1 MAATID
7 DLDVVDLSD
16 LDNGGED
23 NQQNGGEQTTP
34 TGWTSEPGP
43 DNGGEGSD
51 DGDVITD
58 VLKSKG
64 IDDPSKIKIANDDGE
79 IEEVDWN
86 DLSREEQF
94 AILKDGPRETERDE
108 DDLDD
113 DEIDLINR
121 LRLSGMSPAEY
132 AAMLHNQ
139 GERAATDKIMQSQ
152 QPHYTVDDLTDEEL
166 YVLDMQAR
174 VKDITEDELATALD
188 RATSDPD
195 LFAKEI
201 AGIRNEYKK
210 LEDDRNRQDAALE
223 AQQQQEMYRQF
234 AGGIANSIQDF
245 TSIGDLDVAMSED
258 DMNELYTFITGHDQ
272 AGVNYMSKALNDP
285 DTLVR
290 MAWFALRGEDII
302 NSISDYYKSQ
312 IAQAHRAG
320 YEQGISKGTKK
331 STESKVVVKP
341 KAKNTDKA
349 LSIDDLDV

>member
-1 MAATID
+1 
-7 DLDVVDLSD
+7 
-16 LDNGGED
+16 
-23 NQQNGGEQTTP
+23 
-34 TGWTSEPGP
+34 
-43 DNGGEGSD
+43 
-51 DGDVITD
+51 
-58 VLKSKG
+58 
-64 IDDPSKIKIANDDGE
+64 
-79 IEEVDWN
+79 
-86 DLSREEQF
+86 
-94 AILKDGPRETERDE
+94 
-108 DDLDD
+108 
-113 DEIDLINR
+113 
-121 LRLSGMSPAEY
+121 MSPAEY

-139 GERAATDKIMQSQ
+139 GARAATDQIMQSQ

-201 AGIRNEYKK
+201 AGIRDEYKK

-245 TSIGDLDVAMSED
+245 TSIGDLDVSMSED

-272 AGVNYMSKALNDP
+272 AGINYMSKALNDP
-285 DTLVR
+285 ETLVR
-290 MAWFALRGEDII
+290 MAWFALRGEDVI

-312 IAQAHRAG
+312 IAQAHKAG